1 MSKWGIHGARGAF
14 QAIVESLMRTLLED
28 HPTLLCKRDVS
39 NLMDAEYCKGVLG
52 LSIANFALLRHRDAG
67 HMIQGHARYWKH
79 VYADRFYVCSQWWK
93 DHHPANAAALSEFAS
108 GVAARNAEH
117 PGTVRLRDHIEALDA
132 YARAAGH
139 AHPPGKQ
146 DAYPQ
151 SWRAP

>member
-14 QAIVESLMRTLLED
+14 QEIVESLMRTLLED
-28 HPTLLCKRDVS
+28 HPTLLRERDVS
-39 NLMDAEYCKGVLG
+39 HLMDAEYCKGVLG
-52 LSIANFALLRHRDAG
+52 LSIANFALLRHCEQG

-93 DHHPANAAALSEFAS
+93 DHHPTNATALSGFAS
-108 GVAARNAEH
+108 GVAERNVGH
-117 PGTVRLRDHIEALDA
+117 PGTARLRHHIDALDA

-139 AHPPGKQ
+139 AQPPGKQ